1 MLLRL
6 VLFNLLMD
14 ITAFWFLP
22 GGANAIFRALV
33 LFVCFFYVLVRKKVK
48 LQKHKGIILFAAYI
62 LCLVPFSDDVQV
74 SLSVSLKV
82 ILPFLLFLIGYYVT
96 DSEAKF
102 KKYIKQFIGVYII
115 IILNTVVS
123 NYYGLGIDAYTK
135 SQDYVVGG
143 LDGMW
148 NAYTY
153 SLLMLPV
160 LLLYIRKP
168 NAIKLAKI
176 VALVIFV
183 FLLISLKRV
192 AILGVLVGFGCYFA
206 MVPMRAK
213 YVRSSILF
221 AIVLVLASPLYM
233 DLLTSRLETRRDKND
248 ILTMQSYQKE
258 SRYMEV
264 FEMANSLA
272 DRTQIQETV
281 FGRNVFDSRNAF
293 EGRIGEGRQ
302 LHVDY
307 LNIIYTAGLIGFFLY
322 MSLYLNMFQEL
333 KQKKLALKS
342 NKKLYEKYRPHLA
355 LVYALLVTSL
365 ITSFAGQMYQITFRV
380 MIFMTVGAVFGLLNS
395 QLKSATKRLM

>member
-1 MLLRL
+1 
-6 VLFNLLMD
+6 MD

-183 FLLISLKRV
+183 LLLISLKRV

-355 LVYALLVTSL
+355 LIYALLVTSL